1 MRGRRRKTAG
11 LFGIIRLTNYEWE
24 IAYINLEDLQ
34 LVLRLAS
41 GSRRLTPM
49 HIFDTGEMEGWQV
62 SDRIAV
68 NVGAM
73 SPMRAEDT
81 TMLES
86 TPPEVASP
94 IPAAQYLRMSTEHQ
108 QYSIHNQAGVIR
120 RYALQSG
127 FEIVRSYADPGKSG
141 LLLKHRKGL
150 VQLLSDVV
158 GGLQAYKVILV
169 YDVSRWGRFQDIDEA
184 AYYEFVCKRAGVR
197 IHYCAE
203 PFVNDTQMP
212 SIVMKALKRVMA
224 AEYSREL
231 SEKTFLGEK
240 RNSELGFRNGSP
252 PGYGLRR
259 QLCSSDGTPKQLLGI
274 GERKNLLADRVR
286 LVVGPPAEVRQVR
299 EIYRMIIHENKT
311 LKDIAN
317 DLNRRQVKSAG
328 KHWTVS
334 TVHQILRNPK
344 YMGCHVWG
352 RTAKKLGSPKVQ
364 QPESSWT
371 KVPLAFQPIVDEATF
386 TAAREALRRIKT
398 DAELLTSLR
407 LLLKA
412 EGRLD
417 QRLINNS
424 RTVSCVA
431 TYVYRFGS
439 LRKAYELIGYRRTKN
454 FMRKA
459 LNRRTKKLKQSVV
472 DKLLM
477 LFPDQMFLTPRT
489 TARRPELQIREGPTM
504 AVVVC
509 RATTTPLGHRL
520 WELPTSVDRRKLTL
534 LCRCNPENDHIDD
547 YHLVT
552 NMEGRTSL
560 REQDRMLAAGI
571 RVKNLRALLRLVP
584 NSKKSNQPETSVD
597 MESGLA

>member
-1 MRGRRRKTAG
+1 MITS
-11 LFGIIRLTNYEWE
+11 TSPN
-24 IAYINLEDLQ
+24 
-34 LVLRLAS
+34 
-41 GSRRLTPM
+41 GS
-49 HIFDTGEMEGWQV
+49 V
-62 SDRIAV
+62 
-68 NVGAM
+68 
-73 SPMRAEDT
+73 
-81 TMLES
+81 
-86 TPPEVASP
+86 
-94 IPAAQYLRMSTEHQ
+94 PAAQYLRMSTEHQ
-108 QYSIHNQAGVIR
+108 RYSLPNQASIIR
-120 RYALQSG
+120 QYALHNG
-127 FEIVRSYADPGKSG
+127 FEVVQTYADPGRSG
-141 LLLKHRKGL
+141 LVLKHREGL
-150 VQLLSDVV
+150 AQLLSDVV
-158 GGLQAYKVILV
+158 GGSQSYRVILV

-184 AYYEFVCKRAGVR
+184 AYYDFVCKRAGVR

-240 RNSELGFRNGSP
+240 RNSELGFRNGSH

-274 GERKNLLADRVR
+274 GEHKNLFADRVR
-286 LVVGPPAEVRQVR
+286 LVLGPPAEVRQVR
-299 EIYRMIIHENKT
+299 EIYRMVIQGNKT
-311 LKDIAN
+311 LKNITD
-317 DLNRRQVKSAG
+317 DLNRKQVKSVG
-328 KHWTVS
+328 RKWTIS

-344 YMGCHVWG
+344 YMGYHVWG
-352 RTAKKLGSPKVQ
+352 RTAKKLGGPKVQ

-371 KVPLAFQPIVDEATF
+371 KIPRAFEPIVDDATF
-386 TAAREALRRIKT
+386 AAAQDALRRFKT
-398 DAELLTSLR
+398 DEELLTSLR

-417 QRLINNS
+417 QKLINNS
-424 RTVSCVA
+424 RVVSCVD

-439 LRKAYELIGYRRTKN
+439 LRKAYELIGYHRTKN

-459 LNRRTKKLKQSVV
+459 LNRRTRKLKQSVV
-472 DKLLM
+472 DKLLK
-477 LFPDQMFLTPRT
+477 LFPDRMFLTPRT
-489 TARRPELQIREGPTM
+489 TARRPELQIREGPTL

-534 LCRCNPENDHIDD
+534 LCRCSPKNNRIDD

-571 RVKNLRALLRLVP
+571 HVNNLCSLLGLVQKMEKD
-584 NSKKSNQPETSVD
+584 SQPQANVD
-597 MESGLA
+597 LQSGLA